1 MYQAIPYNPNDEA
14 IFIDVRSESEFK
26 NGHIVDAIN
35 LPILYDLERHEV
47 GWIYKNASVEE
58 AKRLGLKYGSEKLH
72 IFYDTLFELKKKYPC
87 KKIIFYCARGGYR
100 SRSIALLMRSID
112 IPVYWIQGGYKAY
125 RTEVLKKLNQPFDDY
140 PNFIVLNGLTGVGKT
155 HVLEE
160 LIKLDQPVIDLEA
173 AANHKGSHLGA
184 IGTDGFQCVQ
194 MFENNLYHQLNKIH
208 QSYCFIESESRRIGK
223 VFVPKMMFQKMQE
236 GKFLLLKASMDFR
249 VRELLKDYTA
259 DEAFTLQLDVA
270 IEKLKPYLSN
280 EHMIELTDL
289 IASRDYNTFT
299 KRILEVHYDP
309 IYRKSITS
317 HTHLSE
323 FDVLNY
329 ESTAKEVC
337 YWLASQE

>member
-14 IFIDVRSESEFK
+14 IFIDVRSESEYK

-47 GWIYKNASVEE
+47 GWIYKNASVDE

-100 SRSIALLMRSID
+100 SRSIALLLRSID
-112 IPVYWIQGGYKAY
+112 VPVYWILGGYKAY
-125 RTEVLKKLNQPFDDY
+125 RTEVLKKLNQPPAEF

-160 LIKLDQPVIDLEA
+160 LTKLGQPVVDLEA

-184 IGTDGFQCVQ
+184 IGTDGQQSVQ
-194 MFENNLYHQLNKIH
+194 MFENNLYHQLNKAD

-223 VFVPKMMFQKMQE
+223 VFVPKPMYQKMQE
-236 GKFLLLKASMDFR
+236 GKFILLTTDMDFR
-249 VRELLKDYTA
+249 VSELLKDYTA
-259 DEAFTLQLDVA
+259 DESFTLQLNLA
-270 IEKLKPYLSN
+270 LQKLKPYLSN
-280 EHMIELTDL
+280 EHMTELTTL
-289 IASRDYNTFT
+289 VTSGNFEAFT
-299 KRILEVHYDP
+299 KRILDVHYDP
-309 IYRKSITS
+309 IYRKSITA
-317 HTHLSE
+317 HAHLKE
-323 FDVLNY
+323 FEVLNY
-329 ESTAKEVC
+329 LSTANNIVDWF
-337 YWLASQE
+337 YSQE